1 MSGISYVLD
10 SKGAKTAVLID
21 LKLHGRMWE
30 DFRDGLVAESRKRE
44 PRVSLAAMRRRL
56 ELKQHKVDA

>member
-10 SKGAKTAVLID
+10 SNGDKTAVLID
-21 LKLHGRMWE
+21 LKRHGRVWE

-44 PRVSLAAMRRRL
+44 PRVSLNAMRRRL
-56 ELKQHKVDA
+56 ELKRRKVNG